1 MNVMKEKKI
10 DLTSFSYLN
19 DNVYYYYYRK
29 ERFLFLT
36 KYDYKHINLK
46 EIIQRWNKEQTN
58 KVITRSKSTLKYCRK
73 INFWKTYS

>member
-36 KYDYKHINLK
+36 MYDYKHINLK
-46 EIIQRWNKEQTN
+46 EIIQ
-58 KVITRSKSTLKYCRK
+58 S
-73 INFWKTYS
+73 

>member
-19 DNVYYYYYRK
+19 DNVYYYYYYRK

-46 EIIQRWNKEQTN
+46 EIIQ
-58 KVITRSKSTLKYCRK
+58 S
-73 INFWKTYS
+73 

>member
-10 DLTSFSYLN
+10 DLTAFSYLN

-46 EIIQRWNKEQTN
+46 EIIQIRKDEIKNKL
-58 KVITRSKSTLKYCRK
+58 IKSLPGQ
-73 INFWKTYS
+73 NLH

>member
-1 MNVMKEKKI
+1 MYFYECYERKKN

-46 EIIQRWNKEQTN
+46 EIIQ
-58 KVITRSKSTLKYCRK
+58 S
-73 INFWKTYS
+73 